1 MKKYLII
8 LLLLFKLTVFSQGG
22 FRTRYYPPN
31 TLNSSTKDIFE
42 VSPGNYI
49 ACGLA
54 FDTVNGYLTS
64 KLILLGL
71 NSSGN
76 VLWQKKYGRKNFEYL
91 NNPFS
96 SRYFYKQ
103 GNNIY
108 TACCVLDSNNKQFGV
123 LVKFDFNGD
132 TLWQKIY
139 RDTMDVIPQMVTGSV
154 DGGFL
159 ITGFFQDWNGGG
171 RPCMLIKTD
180 ALGNELWRKK
190 INKAGHNVS
199 DGKAIIQDTATGK
212 IVIAGYQYVGSPSSS
227 SSRDHILITDSLG
240 NKLVQ
245 RTFYGPHFCD
255 YNDLIQTKD
264 KNVIVVGGA
273 YKSQTI
279 GSNNVMCSYIA
290 KINLN
295 MTQTDPLIWS
305 NVSFDSP
312 ELLNI
317 FTCIKEL
324 PNGELLVG
332 GVIDTLSILQNWDM
346 IRISKL
352 NSSGTLISQR
362 YYNYKINSPTS
373 DNNHDL
379 KSLNFTSDGGWV
391 AGIGQVNFPNPN
403 PLFYVKYD
411 STGCDST
418 VAYCLNP
425 VGLQELEVSA
435 FGAAQGNRFNV
446 YPNPSSG
453 IFEIASESELSGTL
467 LVFDVFGRKIFSKEI
482 SDSRTSKVSL
492 ERYSNGIY
500 LLEIREKVTQRTV
513 YKEKLIKQD

>member
-1 MKKYLII
+1 MRIF
-8 LLLLFKLTVFSQGG
+8 LFYIAISATLSSFSQGG
-22 FRTRYYPPN
+22 FRTRYYSPLSL
-31 TLNSSTKDIFE
+31 TSATKDIFE
-42 VSPGNYI
+42 KSPGSYI
-49 ACGLA
+49 AGGIVV
-54 FDTVNGYLTS
+54 DTINGYQVNRLAV
-64 KLILLGL
+64 LELDQV
-71 NSSGN
+71 GN
-76 VLWQKKYGRKNFEYL
+76 VVWTKKYGNKNFMYL
-91 NNPFS
+91 NNAFT
-96 SRYFYKQ
+96 SRFFYKQ
-103 GNNIY
+103 GNYIY
-108 TACCVLDSNNKQFGV
+108 TACCVRDSNSKYIGV
-123 LVKFDFNGD
+123 LIKFDYNGD

-139 RDTMDVIPQMVTGSV
+139 RDSMDVIPQMVTGSR

-159 ITGFFQDWNGGG
+159 ITGLFQDWNGGG
-171 RPCMLIKTD
+171 SPCMLIKTD
-180 ALGNELWRKK
+180 ANGNELWRKK

-264 KNVIVVGGA
+264 KNVVVVGGA

-279 GSNNVMCSYIA
+279 GSNNVMCSFIA
-290 KINLN
+290 KININ
-295 MTQTDPLIWS
+295 MSQTDPLIWS
-305 NVSFDSP
+305 NSNFDSP
-312 ELLNI
+312 ELLNG
-317 FTCIKEL
+317 FTCINEL
-324 PNGELLVG
+324 PNGDLLVG
-332 GVIDTLSILQNWDM
+332 GVIDTLSIVQSCDM

-362 YYNYKINSPTS
+362 YYDYKINAPTA

-425 VGLQELEVSA
+425 VGVEELLGSSL
-435 FGAAQGNRFNV
+435 GSTQGDKLKV
-446 YPNPSSG
+446 WPNPARNEVYFDFMGSNVVESIS
-453 IFEIASESELSGTL
+453 IFNPLGELMLQLSCFETNKALNIESLCPGLYTYRL
-467 LVFDVFGRKIFSKEI
+467 LVKEGF
-482 SDSRTSKVSL
+482 
-492 ERYSNGIY
+492 YSGKF
-500 LLEIREKVTQRTV
+500 L
-513 YKEKLIKQD
+513 KE